1 MYLCFAAAA
10 SRGLRPTYPLSSRGA
25 QRPGPAGPD
34 PLRIQRG
41 QNLMK
46 AVTEFR
52 LKVGPGLA
60 VWFTESRLVGLQA
73 VLQAQAN
80 SE

>member
-1 MYLCFAAAA
+1 M
-10 SRGLRPTYPLSSRGA
+10 
-25 QRPGPAGPD
+25 
-34 PLRIQRG
+34 
-41 QNLMK
+41 MK